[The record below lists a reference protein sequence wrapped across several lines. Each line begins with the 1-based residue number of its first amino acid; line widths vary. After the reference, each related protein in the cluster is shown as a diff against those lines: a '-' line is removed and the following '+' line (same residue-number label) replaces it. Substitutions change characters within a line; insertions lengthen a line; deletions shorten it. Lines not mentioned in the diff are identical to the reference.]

1 MQNVLISVEDSALDN
16 VMYLLRNL
24 SDVKIIN
31 NNVQED
37 ITIDE
42 DLCFLTPEIQKG
54 FDSGVSNESHEE
66 FMKRLK
72 SKYA

>member
-31 NNVQED
+31 NNVKEN

-42 DLCFLTPEIQKG
+42 DLSFLTPEIQKG
-54 FDSGVSNESHEE
+54 FDSGESKESHQE
-66 FMKRLK
+66 FMNRLK